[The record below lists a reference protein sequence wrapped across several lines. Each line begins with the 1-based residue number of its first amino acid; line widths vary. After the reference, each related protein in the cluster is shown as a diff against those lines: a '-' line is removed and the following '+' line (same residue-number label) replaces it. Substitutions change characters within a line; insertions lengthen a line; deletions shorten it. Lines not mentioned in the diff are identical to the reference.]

1 MKNLIRSR
9 GIREI
14 LRQKI
19 LIFGTVVTNNNKRRG
34 KRGKS
39 TNEAGGLDDMHR
51 QIAQRDDK

>member
-1 MKNLIRSR
+1 MIRSR

-39 TNEAGGLDDMHR
+39 TNEAGGLDGMHR